1 MWASKCIPIVA
12 TITPATLSIRA
23 GLSNSTSS
31 MKVPRPS
38 YENEN
43 TTIAW
48 VNFEGVGRIESSSAA
63 INRLISTTSSSISI
77 LPFTAPAPNSSYTL
91 TFAAPAIKCE
101 TLSAAIANNTI
112 QLADAS
118 TLQKAWNESMHA
130 DLATSAAFGQLYT
143 GKTMSA
149 LDTHYI
155 PNHFF
160 LNTNGA
166 GAGGANYSC
175 HMWNASYTVH
185 FRSVDGALTSTI
197 TSLAHTAPL
206 HINGSGVSTD
216 YAPGEIAYW
225 SLYSALAD
233 VLVTRIYY
241 GSTCSLMG
249 ADAALFRSGIPACP
263 EITSPPDDAG
273 GCGTGATSF
282 EGILS
287 PWMCRAG
294 SVPRAVEELS
304 RNVSLSLLSSAL
316 FSNATSADVLVAAPQ
331 NYYVYNWRNLLYAY
345 LAAVVVALV
354 CVSVGAHAYG
364 ANGYSASSSF
374 SSIVFTTRNA
384 ELDRLADG
392 RCLGARPMPR
402 EVERTMLRF
411 GVLREEGV
419 GDGGRRRGVPHV
431 AFGLRDTVGPLKKG
445 EVCS

>member
-1 MWASKCIPIVA
+1 
-12 TITPATLSIRA
+12 
-23 GLSNSTSS
+23 

-112 QLADAS
+112 QLADAT

-143 GKTMSA
+143 GKTMSV

-175 HMWNASYTVH
+175 HMWNASYTVS
-185 FRSVDGALTSTI
+185 FLSVDGALTSTI
-197 TSLAHTAPL
+197 TALAHTAPL
-206 HINGSGVSTD
+206 RINGSGVSTD

-233 VLVTRIYY
+233 ILVTRIYY

-263 EITSPPDDAG
+263 EIMSDDAG

-316 FSNATSADVLVAAPQ
+316 FSNGTSADVLVAAPQ

-345 LAAVVVALV
+345 LAAVVVALTQR
-354 CVSVGAHAYG
+354 CKKPKEQP
-364 ANGYSASSSF
+364 
-374 SSIVFTTRNA
+374 TTQ
-384 ELDRLADG
+384 
-392 RCLGARPMPR
+392 P
-402 EVERTMLRF
+402 
-411 GVLREEGV
+411 
-419 GDGGRRRGVPHV
+419 
-431 AFGLRDTVGPLKKG
+431 
-445 EVCS
+445 